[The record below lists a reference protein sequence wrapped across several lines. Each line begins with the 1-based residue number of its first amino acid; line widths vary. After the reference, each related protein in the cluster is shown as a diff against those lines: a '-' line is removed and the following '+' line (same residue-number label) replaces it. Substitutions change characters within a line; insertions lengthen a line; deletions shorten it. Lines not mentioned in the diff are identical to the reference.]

1 MSPSIIALAPQ
12 DALELNNGVL
22 LQPCLRKHRH
32 STPDAARCKKLA
44 LPTLEGFVFE
54 KISRIL
60 YLEAKGN
67 YTALHLVDGRQLL
80 LCRNLGDMDRL
91 LPADRFVR
99 IHRSFAAHLKHVVR
113 YIRSKHGAVVLSNG
127 VTLHVSPNYRETFV
141 AAMGR
146 YFYGFQ
152 P

>member
-12 DALELNNGVL
+12 DALELNDGAL
-22 LQPCLRKHRH
+22 LQPRLRKHRY
-32 STPDAARCKKLA
+32 STPDAPKSKKLA

-67 YTALHLVDGRQLL
+67 YTALHLTDGRQLL
-80 LCRNLGDMDRL
+80 LCRHLGDMDRL

-99 IHRSFAAHLKHVVR
+99 IHRSFIVHLKHVAR
-113 YIRSKHGAVVLSNG
+113 YIRNKHGAVVLSNG
-127 VTLHVSPNYRETFV
+127 VTLNVSPNYRETFV
-141 AAMGR
+141 AAMSR

>member
-1 MSPSIIALAPQ
+1 MFPSIVNLASKE
-12 DALELNNGVL
+12 DALELNDGAL
-22 LQPCLRKHRH
+22 LQPRLRQHRRA
-32 STPDAARCKKLA
+32 PDAPKCKKLA

-54 KISRIL
+54 KINRIL

-67 YTALHLVDGRQLL
+67 YTSLHLIDGRQLL
-80 LCRNLGDMDRL
+80 LCRHLGDMGRL

-99 IHRSFAAHLKHVVR
+99 IHRSFIVHLKHVVR
-113 YIRSKHGAVVLSNG
+113 YVRTKHGAVVLSNG
-127 VTLHVSPNYRETFV
+127 VTLNVSPNYRPTFV
-141 AAMGR
+141 AAMSR